1 MSIITVS
8 RGSYSRGKEIAEK
21 LAQRLDYKCIS
32 RDSLF
37 DNVDELD
44 ARDVQLV
51 SSIEDIP
58 SIFSRFRKGKE
69 TYIAYIR
76 ATLLQKLKSD
86 NVVYEGFVGH
96 VFLKEIPGI
105 LKVRINSDEEDRS
118 RIVAERDGL
127 SIEQATK
134 FIRKIDTQRRKWSQY
149 LYGIDPSD
157 SNQYDIVL
165 NVAHIPPDSVID
177 TLVRISRLEQFR
189 LTDEARQQLDNLA
202 LAAEIQN
209 RLLRNYSGVN
219 VTADDGKVSIQS
231 AIPRNERS
239 GFISELER
247 MAREMPPVKMIELA
261 MQLAVPLSRERV
273 EESLVITP

>member
-96 VFLKEIPGI
+96 VFLEEIPGI

>member
-21 LAQRLDYKCIS
+21 LARRLDYKCIS
-32 RDSLF
+32 RDNLF
-37 DNVDELD
+37 DNVEELN
-44 ARDVQLV
+44 ARDAQLV

-58 SIFSRFRKGKE
+58 SIFSRFRRGKE
-69 TYIAYIR
+69 AYIAYIR

-118 RIVAERDGL
+118 QIVAERDGL

-134 FIRKIDTQRRKWSQY
+134 FIKKIDTQRRKWSQY

-177 TLVRISRLEQFR
+177 TLVRISSLENFR
-189 LTDEARQQLDNLA
+189 LTDEARQQIDNLA

-209 RLLRNYSGVN
+209 RLLRKYSGVN

-247 MAREMPPVKMIELA
+247 MAREMPPIKMIELA
-261 MQLAVPLSRERV
+261 MQIAVPLSRERV